1 MSRVWVDIAN
11 SPHAT
16 FFKPV
21 VDVLRERG
29 HQVILTAWDRAQTEE
44 LARRYWPEVEVVG
57 AGSDRSV
64 VQKSLRIWKRARG
77 LAAAVRDARPDVAL
91 GHNSYSQVI
100 AARLLLRTRAVTM
113 MDYEHQPANHLA
125 FRLAHDVV
133 VPAHFPED
141 AARKMGARRKLLRYD
156 GFKEEIT
163 LAVFRPEAGFRS
175 SLGVTDDEVLVASRP
190 PPDGAL
196 YHRHSNDLF
205 ARAIETVAAQG
216 ATVLLSPRTVEQGRS
231 YSTIEGVRVLEHAVS
246 GLDLLWASDLVVG
259 AGGTMTREAAILGTP
274 SYTLFSGK
282 PAAVDG
288 ALIESGRLV
297 RVSDA
302 AAVAAIPVVR
312 KPRVEWTPPE
322 HRVTDVVT
330 LLEKTFS

>member
-1 MSRVWVDIAN
+1 MSKVWIDIAN

-21 VDVLRERG
+21 VDVLRDRG
-29 HQVILTAWDRAQTEE
+29 HEVVLTAWDRAQTEE

-64 VQKSLRIWKRARG
+64 VQKSLRIWNRARC

-91 GHNSYSQVI
+91 GHNSYSQMI

-125 FRLAHDVV
+125 FRLAHHVV
-133 VPAHFPED
+133 VPAHFPESS
-141 AARKMGARRKLLRYD
+141 ARKMGARRKLLRYE

-163 LAVFRPEAGFRS
+163 LALFRPGPGFRAT
-175 SLGVTDDEVLVASRP
+175 LGVTGDEVLVASRP

-205 ARAIETVAAQG
+205 ARAVESVAARG
-216 ATVLLSPRTVEQGRS
+216 ATVLLSPRSAEQGRS
-231 YSTIEGVRVLEHAVS
+231 YRAIEGVRVLDRAVS

-297 RVSDA
+297 RVSDRA
-302 AAVAAIPVVR
+302 GVAAIRVAR
-312 KPRVEWTPPE
+312 KPRAEWAPPE
-322 HRVTDVVT
+322 HRVADVVT

>member
-1 MSRVWVDIAN
+1 MKVWVDIAN

-21 VDVLRERG
+21 VDVLRDRG
-29 HQVILTAWDRAQTEE
+29 HDVVLTAWDRVQTEE
-44 LARRYWPEVEVVG
+44 LARRYWPEVKVVG
-57 AGSDRSV
+57 AGTDRSI
-64 VQKSLRIWKRARG
+64 VQKSLRIWRRARA
-77 LAAAVRDARPDVAL
+77 LADAVRDERPDVAL

-100 AARLLLRTRAVTM
+100 AGRLLRMRVVTM

-125 FRLAHDVV
+125 FRLAHRVV
-133 VPAHFPED
+133 VPAHFPEI
-141 AARKMGARRKLLRYD
+141 AARRMGAGRKLVRYE

-163 LAVFRPEAGFRS
+163 LAMFEPEQGFRAT
-175 SLGVTDDEVLVASRP
+175 LDVPHDAVLVASRP

-205 ARAIETVAAQG
+205 ARAIETVASRG
-216 ATVLLSPRTVEQGRS
+216 ALVLLSPRSAEQGAS
-231 YSTIEGVRVLEHAVS
+231 YGVIEGVRVLQHAVS
-246 GLDLLWASDLVVG
+246 GLDLLWHSDLVIG

-288 ALIESGRLV
+288 ALIAGGRLV
-297 RVSDA
+297 RVSDEA
-302 AAVAAIPVVR
+302 GVAAIEVRRKAPV
-312 KPRVEWTPPE
+312 PWTPPE
-322 HRVTDVVT
+322 HRVSDVVS
-330 LLEKTFS
+330 LLEKSFA

>member
-1 MSRVWVDIAN
+1 MSRVWIDIAN

-29 HQVILTAWDRAQTEE
+29 HDVILTAWDRAQTEE
-44 LARRYWPEVEVVG
+44 LARGYWPDVQVVG
-57 AGSDRSV
+57 AGSERSL
-64 VQKSLRIWKRARG
+64 VQKSLRIWNRARA
-77 LAAAVRDARPDVAL
+77 LAAAVKTARPDVAL

-100 AARLLLRTRAVTM
+100 AGRLLRCRVVTM

-125 FRLAHDVV
+125 FRLAHSVV
-133 VPAHFPED
+133 VPAHFPQD
-141 AARKMGARRKLLRYD
+141 AARRMGAGRKLLRYD

-163 LAVFRPEAGFRS
+163 LALFEPDPVFRASLSVPEDA
-175 SLGVTDDEVLVASRP
+175 VLAASRP

-205 ARAIETVAAQG
+205 GRAIEAVAAKG
-216 ATVLLSPRTVEQGRS
+216 ATVLLSPRSAAQGES
-231 YSTIEGVRVLEHAVS
+231 YRAIEGVRVLEHAVS
-246 GLDLLWASDLVVG
+246 GLDLLWHSDLVIG

-288 ALIESGRLV
+288 ALIEMGRLV
-297 RVSDA
+297 RVSDEA
-302 AAVAAIPVVR
+302 GMDAIEVAR
-312 KPRVEWTPPE
+312 KPHADWTSPE
-322 HRVTDVVT
+322 HRVSDVVS
-330 LLEKTFS
+330 LLEKAFT